1 MQPFK
6 NNKETLV
13 KYFLD
18 SGNCEKMWCH
28 VTDLKP
34 ASSENR
40 LKFQCLS
47 MYLQSQRGNSL
58 CVMGTVTHHR
68 NLEEIYN

>member
-1 MQPFK
+1 
-6 NNKETLV
+6 
-13 KYFLD
+13 
-18 SGNCEKMWCH
+18 MWCH